1 MRSPIKPPKVAGATR
16 TLVSLRKQADVLRRE
31 LLGLKV
37 EIAKVQRTLSGK
49 LSSQIVEA
57 NEKLVLAALHAEN
70 VAETAIGDL
79 EELARTSQH
88 DVLTDTPNRALMRDR
103 MESAIAMAH
112 RHCTSFALIF
122 LDLDRFKE
130 INDTMG
136 HNIGDE
142 VVKMV
147 ARRLESV
154 VRNSDT
160 VSRHGGDE
168 FLVLLA
174 EIKHDSDAAVIAA
187 KMLASLAAPSRIGKE
202 LLTVSASLGIA
213 LYPKDGEDAET
224 LISRADAAMY
234 QVKKRGGGSFEFYRE
249 DPSSEADPAPT
260 AEALREFL
268 LSKPQPPFREM
279 RLRDRRQGNGS
290 DRRHYPG
297 FQRTE

>member
-1 MRSPIKPPKVAGATR
+1 MRNPVKLPKVAAAMR
-16 TLVSLRKQADVLRRE
+16 TLVSLHKQADALRLE
-31 LLGLKV
+31 LLGLKD
-37 EIAKVQRTLSGK
+37 EIAKVQRTLSGE
-49 LSSQIVEA
+49 LSSQIVAA
-57 NEKLVLAALHAEN
+57 NENLVLAALRAES
-70 VAETAIGDL
+70 VAETAVGDL

-103 MESAIAMAH
+103 MESAIAMAR
-112 RHCTSFALIF
+112 RHGASFAIIF
-122 LDLDRFKE
+122 VDLDRFKE

-136 HNIGDE
+136 HTVGDE

-168 FLVLLA
+168 FLVLLT
-174 EIKHDSDAAVIAA
+174 EIKHDSDAAVIAE
-187 KMLASLAAPSRIGKE
+187 KMLVSLAAPSRIGKE

-234 QVKKRGGGSFEFYRE
+234 QVKKRGGGSFEFYRAE
-249 DPSSEADPAPT
+249 PSGQASPMPT
-260 AEALREFL
+260 AETQHEFL
-268 LSKPQPPFREM
+268 LSRPQPPFHEM
-279 RLRDRRQGNGS
+279 RQRDRRQGNS
-290 DRRHYPG
+290 ADRRHYPG
-297 FQRTE
+297 FPRAG